1 MKGKLFVI
9 EGLDGSG
16 KQTQTALMYERLK
29 REGLRVMR
37 VEYPNYKSE
46 SSALV
51 KMYLRGDFGSK
62 PSDVDAY
69 VSSTFFAVDR
79 YASYKTEY
87 EDFYR
92 NGGIVLA
99 DRYTTSNM
107 VHQASKITDPAEKVK
122 YLDWLTDLEFR
133 LYGIPMPEQVFF
145 LDVEPAESAQLI
157 KERLNKFSHEEKKDI
172 HESDR
177 EYLEDSYTNAL
188 WLVERYGWEHIICM
202 KDGEMRPI
210 EEIHE
215 MLYERLKKY
224 L

>member
-1 MKGKLFVI
+1 MSGKLFVI

-16 KQTQTALMYERLK
+16 KQTQTALMYERLLK
-29 REGLRVMR
+29 EGCPVMK

-51 KMYLRGDFGSK
+51 KMYLRGDFGK
-62 PSDVDAY
+62 KASDVDAY
-69 VSSTFFAVDR
+69 ISSTFYAADR

-92 NGGIVLA
+92 DGGIVLA

-122 YLDWLTDLEFR
+122 YLDWLCDFEFR
-133 LYGIPMPEQVFF
+133 LYGIPRPEQVFF
-145 LDVEPAESAQLI
+145 LDVEPAESAVLI
-157 KERLNKFSHEEKKDI
+157 RERLNKFSHEETKDI

-177 EYLEDSYTNAL
+177 EYLEDSYANAL
-188 WLVERYGWEHIICM
+188 WLADRYGWEHIPCTEN
-202 KDGEMRPI
+202 GEMKSI
-210 EEIHE
+210 EEIHTI
-215 MLYERLKKY
+215 LWERLKKY

>member
-1 MKGKLFVI
+1 
-9 EGLDGSG
+9 
-16 KQTQTALMYERLK
+16 
-29 REGLRVMR
+29 
-37 VEYPNYKSE
+37 
-46 SSALV
+46 
-51 KMYLRGDFGSK
+51 
-62 PSDVDAY
+62 
-69 VSSTFFAVDR
+69 
-79 YASYKTEY
+79 
-87 EDFYR
+87 
-92 NGGIVLA
+92 
-99 DRYTTSNM
+99 M
-107 VHQASKITDPAEKVK
+107 VHQASKITDPAEKVR